1 MSSFVKKLRQKPDDV
16 KNRIAIITAVS
27 VTLIIVLV
35 WMLVLKNKNSDDDIK
50 KRSMRDDLRP
60 LMMIF
65 GGAKEDL
72 NKIRENVKT
81 NE

>member
-1 MSSFVKKLRQKPDDV
+1 MASFVKKLRQKPDDV

-27 VTLIIVLV
+27 VTLIIVLI

-60 LMMIF
+60 LMIIF